1 MQHNDQSQEQE
12 YILADDL
19 STIPQ
24 LTEATKWQRFFNWFI
39 DNLLM
44 RFTITYVSARVVWEL
59 LYALSEDLYMTIVY
73 SDSLIGRYV
82 FAYTVVIFSYLFYYT
97 FCEKLFRGYTLG
109 KLLTGTR
116 AIRSDGGELTLKDA
130 ILRSLIRLIPFE
142 VLSGFGY
149 EPWHDAWTNTTVI
162 RAR

>member
-1 MQHNDQSQEQE
+1 MQHNDQNQEQE

-19 STIPQ
+19 SSVIQ
-24 LTEATKWQRFFNWFI
+24 YTEAGKWQRFFNWLI

-44 RFTITYVSARVVWEL
+44 RFTITYVSARMVWEL

-73 SDSLIGRYV
+73 SDSLIGRYI
-82 FAYTVVIFSYLFYYT
+82 FAYIVVIFSYLFYYT

-116 AIRSDGGELTLKDA
+116 AIRSDGGELTFKDA

-149 EPWHDAWTNTTVI
+149 EPWHDAWTKTTVVS
-162 RAR
+162 AR